1 MDVLTELISLSFFED
16 SGFGDITT
24 ENLIDRNAVGRGVI
38 LAKEPAILSGVDVAS
53 KVFKTLDSNI
63 DIKLFFSDG
72 DSLKKDDVILE
83 VRGELVSMLKSE
95 RVALNFL
102 QRLSGIATY
111 TRAIVDNLDNKTKV
125 RIVDTRK
132 TTPGWRMI
140 EKAAVRAGGAYN
152 HRMSLFDGV
161 LIKDNHIAAA
171 GSIKKAVEKI
181 RPKISHLLK
190 IEVEVSTLEQVKE
203 AIEARVEVI
212 MLDNMDLPLMKK
224 AVQYIDKRA
233 IVEASGNM
241 DKQTINKV
249 ALTGVDVISIGA
261 LTHQARAVDLSM
273 QINAE

>member
-24 ENLIDRNAVGRGVI
+24 ENLIDKNAVGRGVI
-38 LAKEPAILSGVDVAS
+38 LAKESAILSGVDVAS

-72 DSLKKDDVILE
+72 DSLKKGDVILE

-111 TRAIVDNLDNKTKV
+111 TRAIVDKLDNKTKV

-212 MLDNMDLPLMKK
+212 MLDNMDLSLMKK

-233 IVEASGNM
+233 IIEASGNM

-273 QINAE
+273 QINAG

>member
-24 ENLIDRNAVGRGVI
+24 ENLIDKNAVGRGVI
-38 LAKEPAILSGVDVAS
+38 LAKESAILSGVDVAS

-111 TRAIVDNLDNKTKV
+111 TRAIVDKLDNKTKV

-152 HRMSLFDGV
+152 HRMSQG
-161 LIKDNHIAAA
+161 
-171 GSIKKAVEKI
+171 
-181 RPKISHLLK
+181 
-190 IEVEVSTLEQVKE
+190 
-203 AIEARVEVI
+203 
-212 MLDNMDLPLMKK
+212 
-224 AVQYIDKRA
+224 
-233 IVEASGNM
+233 
-241 DKQTINKV
+241 
-249 ALTGVDVISIGA
+249 
-261 LTHQARAVDLSM
+261 
-273 QINAE
+273 QILCQF